1 MEGIKRMKNNINTYS
16 KEHNLYLKKLNQKR
30 VAIFTTQILILFLFL
45 LLWEF
50 LTYFNIVDS
59 FLFSSPTRILKTT
72 KNLYIDGELFIHI
85 GTTLC
90 ETITGFVLASLT
102 GIFIAIIFWWSDFL
116 RKVFEPYVV
125 VLNSLPKIALGPLII
140 IWFGAGT
147 KAIIFMT
154 FLVTVIVTVINMYAG
169 FIEIEQDKINLL
181 KSMGANKAKIF
192 LYLVMPSSIPS
203 LVSTLKINVGMSWI
217 GSIMGEYLVS
227 RQGIGYLIV
236 YGGQVFKLDLVMT
249 GTVILCLLAALM
261 YFSVAAF
268 EKRIT
273 RRQK

>member
-1 MEGIKRMKNNINTYS
+1 MKQNNLS
-16 KEHNLYLKKLNQKR
+16 KEHLKFIKKTKR
-30 VAIFTTQILILFLFL
+30 NSCIIHLTQISILVIFL

-50 LTYFNIVDS
+50 LSLFGVIDS
-59 FLFSSPTRILKTT
+59 FLFSSPDRIFTT
-72 KNLYIDGELFIHI
+72 VKNLYIDGELFIHI
-85 GTTLC
+85 GTTLF
-90 ETITGFVLASLT
+90 ETIIGFILASMVGT
-102 GIFIAIIFWWSDFL
+102 IIAVIFWWSNFL
-116 RKVFEPYVV
+116 RRVFEPYVV

-154 FLVTVIVTVINMYAG
+154 FLVTVIVTIINMFAG
-169 FIEIEQDKINLL
+169 FNEVDKDKILLL
-181 KSMGANKAKIF
+181 KSLGAKKSKIF
-192 LYLVMPSSIPS
+192 TKLIMPAS
-203 LVSTLKINVGMSWI
+203 LPTFVSTLKINVGMSWI

-261 YFSVAAF
+261 YLVVAFF
-268 EKRIT
+268 EKKVNK
-273 RRQK
+273 RQK